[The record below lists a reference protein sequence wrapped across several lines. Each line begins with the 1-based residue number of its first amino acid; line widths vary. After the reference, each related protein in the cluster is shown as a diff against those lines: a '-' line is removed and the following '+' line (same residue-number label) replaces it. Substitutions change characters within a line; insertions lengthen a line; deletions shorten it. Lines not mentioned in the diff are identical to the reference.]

1 MITLNGGC
9 DRCGKLMQSKAF
21 DPNTLFI
28 DPNYRLICDDCY
40 NRYYSQEA
48 IRERKLNQVL
58 DKSVWSKLKSL
69 FKK

>member
-40 NRYYSQEA
+40 ERFYSPEA
-48 IRERKLNQVL
+48 IREKKLNQVL

>member
-1 MITLNGGC
+1 MITLTGGC

-40 NRYYSQEA
+40 SRYYSQEA
-48 IRERKLNQVL
+48 IRENKLNQVL

>member
-1 MITLNGGC
+1 MITLTGGC

-21 DPNTLFI
+21 DPNTLLI

-40 NRYYSQEA
+40 ERFYSPEA
-48 IRERKLNQVL
+48 IREKKLNQVL

>member
-1 MITLNGGC
+1 MVILQGGC
-9 DRCGKLMQSKAF
+9 DNCGRLMESRSF
-21 DPNTLFI
+21 DPNI
-28 DPNYRLICDDCY
+28 DETPKLICNDCY
-40 NRYYSQEA
+40 ERFYSPQA